1 MIDANRAVMEAK
13 MARSMLCSIVLALPL
28 LCWPQAAAA
37 EKDNKE
43 PMTTGTK
50 SGGGSVDGFFEDVG
64 KIFGGDDDDKREIDR
79 LDGTENYAGI
89 AAKRPLSLRLLHGNA
104 LGIVAYPGFAEYAN
118 QVLAK
123 LLAAAPMKNLQAR
136 VYVVGSSNLNA
147 GAMPCGAI
155 AIYWGLIRSLRN
167 EDELAFVL
175 SHELGH
181 IAFHHHDTDFFVDAQ
196 HYAVTSAA
204 ITDQLANDAGANFG
218 FQFDTDGDLGRAV
231 RLGRIAEK
239 VSANLLLPSFTRGQ
253 EDVADR
259 FGVDLMIRAGYNPAA
274 ILSFLT
280 TLAAW
285 ETAQK
290 AEDDK
295 LRDAIGQHLEGRA
308 VSANAST
315 ISAESLVEEVVA
327 LAETVADVASTPD
340 HYPAVDRKKQV
351 QKYMAAHYAKAAMS
365 APIAVPWEAS
375 ATSKIN
381 KPHSQFRSA
390 DRAYRSLDAGRIAEA
405 EKLASAS
412 VAGAMTSEGHPRFA
426 FYLVRLAQG
435 QRDKAKANLHSALKA
450 PQPGVLV
457 WQARIR
463 MAEDEGRFEE
473 AAALLDDARR
483 RLDDPPAL
491 LPDRIRIYPRVGR
504 RNEVTPLLLECQLR
518 WRSMAEKCAAED
530 ARLRI

>member
-1 MIDANRAVMEAK
+1 
-13 MARSMLCSIVLALPL
+13 MARSMLCGIVLALSL
-28 LCWPQAAAA
+28 LCWPQAATA

-43 PMTTGTK
+43 PTTTGAK
-50 SGGGSVDGFFEDVG
+50 SGGSADGFFEDVG
-64 KIFGGDDDDKREIDR
+64 KFFSGDDDDDEREIDR
-79 LDGTENYAGI
+79 LDGSESYAGI
-89 AAKRPLSLRLLHGNA
+89 ASKRPLSLRLLHGNA

-123 LLAAAPMKNLQAR
+123 LLAAAPMNNLQAR

-155 AIYWGLIRSLRN
+155 AVYWGLIRSLRN

-204 ITDQLANDAGANFG
+204 ITDQLADQAGTNFG
-218 FQFDTDGDLGRAV
+218 FQFDADGDLGRAV
-231 RLGRIAEK
+231 RLGRLAEK
-239 VSANLLLPSFTRGQ
+239 VSENLLLPTFTRGQ

-285 ETAQK
+285 ESAQK

-295 LRDAIGQHLEGRA
+295 LRDAVGQHLEGRA
-308 VSANAST
+308 GSAT
-315 ISAESLVEEVVA
+315 TLSAESIVEEVVA
-327 LAETVADVASTPD
+327 LAETVAGAASAPD
-340 HYPAVDRKKQV
+340 HYPASQRKKQV
-351 QKYMAAHYAKAAMS
+351 QEYIAAHYAKPVPS

-375 ATSKIN
+375 ATSKLN

-390 DRAYRSLDAGRIAEA
+390 DRAYRSLDAGRLDEA

-412 VAGAMTSEGHPRFA
+412 VAGAMTSEGHARFA
-426 FYLVRLAQG
+426 FYMVRLAQG
-435 QRDKAKANLHSALKA
+435 QKDKAKANLDSALKA

-463 MAEDEGRFEE
+463 MAEDEGRLQE
-473 AAALLDDARR
+473 AAAFLDDARR

-491 LPDRIRIYPRVGR
+491 LPDRIRIYPQVGR
-504 RNEVTPLLLECQLR
+504 KNEVTPLLLECQVR